1 MTMLRVVI
9 ADDEP
14 LARRRLRAL
23 LADHADVV
31 IVAETEDA
39 EAALNAVR
47 ATKPDVAF
55 LDIQMPGFSG
65 IELAGRLH
73 VTPTPFIVFVT
84 AHPDYAVQAF
94 ETGAVDYLLKPF
106 DEARLATSLKRARAA
121 VATRQALAGGPGGAL
136 PVAYLDR
143 VAVTIGKR
151 TVFVRT
157 AEVDWIEASGN
168 YVRLHVGREV
178 YLLRSGLGAL
188 EEQLDPRVFVR
199 IHRSYTVRLDFVK
212 ELRTLGAGE
221 HRAVLADGH
230 ELPVSQRYR
239 HRLPRP

>member
-1 MTMLRVVI
+1 MLRVVI

-14 LARRRLRAL
+14 LARSRLRAL
-23 LADHADVV
+23 LADHADVL
-31 IVAETEDA
+31 IVAEMEDA
-39 EAALNAVR
+39 EAALNAIR

-65 IELAGRLH
+65 IELAARLH
-73 VTPTPFIVFVT
+73 VTPMPFIVFVT

-106 DEARLATSLKRARAA
+106 DEGRLATSLKRARTA
-121 VATRQALAGGPGGAL
+121 VTSRQGLGGGQGGAL

-168 YVRLHVGREV
+168 YVRLYVGREV

-199 IHRSYTVRLDFVK
+199 IHRSYTVRLDCVK
-212 ELRTLGAGE
+212 ELRTVGPGE
-221 HRAVLADGH
+221 YRVVLANGR

-239 HRLPRP
+239 DRLPRA